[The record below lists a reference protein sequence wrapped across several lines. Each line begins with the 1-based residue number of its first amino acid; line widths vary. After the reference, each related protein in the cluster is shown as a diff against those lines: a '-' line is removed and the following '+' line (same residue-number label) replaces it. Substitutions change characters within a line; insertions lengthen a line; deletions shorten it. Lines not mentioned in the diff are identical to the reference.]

1 MKNYYCRISISSME
15 YVVKPSLN
23 TMQQA
28 VSNISFGLNQIFI
41 FIRSTGEM
49 HDDVSSVLQGY
60 YFSSIL
66 LDIAEVT

>member
-1 MKNYYCRISISSME
+1 
-15 YVVKPSLN
+15 
-23 TMQQA
+23 MQQA

-66 LDIAEVT
+66 LDIAEVTWL